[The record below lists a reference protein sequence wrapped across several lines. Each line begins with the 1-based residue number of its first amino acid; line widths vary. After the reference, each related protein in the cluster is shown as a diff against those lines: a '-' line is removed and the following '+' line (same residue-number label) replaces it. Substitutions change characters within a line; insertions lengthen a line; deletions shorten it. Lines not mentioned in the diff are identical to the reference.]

1 MNMQHR
7 INLGDL
13 IDQIVVGISLL
24 GEKEIEGVQI
34 FFANDD
40 LIIYNSKNN
49 DGKFTVLLNGKS
61 IQRDN

>member
-1 MNMQHR
+1 MQHR